1 MRAYFKNIDLVII
14 LNLAILLAISLAA
27 IYSAGYPRGME
38 GLVYKQITW
47 FSAGLILIGLTQ
59 LVSMKSVLALSN
71 FFYVLLLLMLLLVYA
86 VGSVRMGAK
95 RWIEIGSFQFQP
107 SEVGKFFLI
116 CTLAR
121 YYSAGKVQWSN
132 NKFFIVG
139 LVLTVIPAILVLKQ
153 PDLGSAIVYGYLFI
167 SVIYAAGLPYYYLV
181 NIFALSFFLF
191 AKGIGDQFFIT
202 ALILYAIFL
211 IKFSKKFVSAAVL
224 WSSGL
229 FLGITSSMIWNS
241 LKEYQKM
248 RLLTFLNPEKYSKD
262 GGWQIIQ
269 AKTAVSN
276 GNISGMG
283 FMNGSQT
290 QLRFLPE
297 GHTDFIFSVISEEFG
312 IIGIIILLSA
322 FSFLFYRLVKIVT
335 KTRSRFLFLVG
346 SGITA
351 LLIFQTVLNISISL
365 GLLPVTGLPLPF
377 VSYGGSALMMNM
389 LMIGVIMN
397 IGMQENIA

>member
-1 MRAYFKNIDLVII
+1 MKNFTKDIDFLIIFSLV
-14 LNLAILLAISLAA
+14 SLFVLSFFS

-38 GLVYKQITW
+38 NIAFTQIVW
-47 FSAGLILIGLTQ
+47 FSTGMIILVVTQ
-59 LVSMKSVLALSN
+59 FISMKSVLALSN
-71 FFYVLLLLMLLLVYA
+71 LFYAVLIIMLLLVFLI
-86 VGSVRMGAK
+86 GSVRMGAK

-107 SEVGKFFLI
+107 SELGKFLLL

-121 YYSAGKVQWSN
+121 YYSAGKIHWNDKKYAIFGS
-132 NKFFIVG
+132 
-139 LVLTVIPAILVLKQ
+139 VLTIIPCLLVLKQ
-153 PDLGSAIVYGYLFI
+153 PDLGSAIIYIFI
-167 SVIYAAGLPYYYLV
+167 FMAVIYSAGLPYFYLF
-181 NIFALSFFLF
+181 NMTALSFFLF

-202 ALILYAIFL
+202 ALVLYGIVL
-211 IKFSKKFVSAAVL
+211 YKFSVKITTGVAL
-224 WSSGL
+224 WSMGL
-229 FLGITSSMIWNS
+229 ILGIASNMFWEG

-248 RLLTFLNPEKYSKD
+248 RLLTFLDPEKFSKD

-276 GNISGMG
+276 GDLHGMG

-312 IIGIIILLSA
+312 LIGIMILFIA
-322 FSFLFYRLVKIVT
+322 FTILFYRLVKIVS
-335 KTRSRFLFLVG
+335 KTRSRYLYLLG

-351 LLIFQTVLNISISL
+351 LIIFQTVLNISISL

-389 LMIGVIMN
+389 LMVGIVMN
-397 IGMQENIA
+397 IGKHENNI